1 MGAADC
7 WWEDG
12 FWAEGLK
19 RAVKD
24 AKGVQDP
31 GVSVSLHVLTQPFLT
46 STVNCVD
53 GSDLIGWGLN
63 LECVGECSQ
72 FAVSYPSGGLVVLKL
87 VWMQLE
93 ADAPQSLA
101 EREE

>member
-1 MGAADC
+1 MGRRPETRREGCQRRPGPGIVGIAPRAHLAILAA
-7 WWEDG
+7 
-12 FWAEGLK
+12 
-19 RAVKD
+19 
-24 AKGVQDP
+24 
-31 GVSVSLHVLTQPFLT
+31 
-46 STVNCVD
+46 TVDCVD
-53 GSDLIGWGLN
+53 DSDLIGWGLN

-93 ADAPQSLA
+93 ADVPQSLA